1 MEMSRYSIK
10 PNAGKG
16 LSGFITNLNVADGF
30 DPAWLDSNAVPSMRK
45 RKPTESATQHGWI
58 QTFSFRFGIGR
69 TYKSAT
75 QHGWIQTPIFWVLI
89 YRFKPMRNFG
99 SSADQPKL

>member
-16 LSGFITNLNVADGF
+16 LIGFITNLNIAGEF
-30 DPAWLDSNAVPSMRK
+30 DPAWLDSNASGVICEGCTRP
-45 RKPTESATQHGWI
+45 
-58 QTFSFRFGIGR
+58 
-69 TYKSAT
+69 SAT
-75 QHGWIQTPIFWVLI
+75 QHGWIQTPIFWVPI
-89 YRFKPMRNFG
+89 YRLKPMRNFG

>member
-16 LSGFITNLNVADGF
+16 LNGFITNFNVAGKF
-30 DPAWLDSNAVPSMRK
+30 DPAWLDSNSDLAD
-45 RKPTESATQHGWI
+45 
-58 QTFSFRFGIGR
+58 GIVK
-69 TYKSAT
+69 TALSAT

-89 YRFKPMRNFG
+89 YRLKPMRNFG
-99 SSADQPKL
+99 SSADQPKS